1 MSINIFISH
10 LSTDNKFINN
20 LKEHNV
26 NIFYETV
33 ESDYINILDIRY
45 KIYNI
50 YNSDFNRIM
59 STESKIY
66 IFCDNFFSLRICDR
80 VNKMNISYTLIFAI
94 NLFEKLDNNC

>member
-45 KIYNI
+45 KI
-50 YNSDFNRIM
+50 
-59 STESKIY
+59 
-66 IFCDNFFSLRICDR
+66 
-80 VNKMNISYTLIFAI
+80 
-94 NLFEKLDNNC
+94 